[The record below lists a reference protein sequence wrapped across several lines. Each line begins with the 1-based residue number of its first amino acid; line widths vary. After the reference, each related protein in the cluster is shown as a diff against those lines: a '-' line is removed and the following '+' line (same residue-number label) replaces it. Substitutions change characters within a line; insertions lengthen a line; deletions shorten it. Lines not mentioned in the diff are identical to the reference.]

1 MKQFFTLVCVAA
13 FYVFGYSQPQ
23 ILFQNQPKDAVV
35 QLDPRVQQ
43 AEFLPGE
50 ILIRYKDDVVVSNLK
65 ISGIPQTGVASIDQ
79 IFQKYAVH
87 TSERLFPNKKKLK
100 STVMLPSFSG
110 REFEQPNLHNI
121 YKLQIQ
127 QPYRI
132 FEAIE
137 ELNQD
142 PNVLYAEP
150 NYILSI
156 TNTKAVSPPL
166 TESELKQLS
175 IFNSQFS
182 IPHNPLPA
190 PATPPPPRSTPND
203 PLYSQ
208 QWGIPVTNIDD
219 VWDLVAGADSTQ
231 VIGILDTGVDWLHP
245 DLANK
250 IWTNTDEIPG
260 NGIDDDGNGKIDDI
274 RGWDFINNDNN
285 PQDDNSH
292 GTHCAGIAAAQA
304 NNNIGISGVSWGARI
319 MPIKVFQSSGQGD
332 AATIAQG
339 VTYAAT
345 NGATVLSMSFGTYAE
360 SQTLKMALANAYA
373 TAVLVGAGGND
384 GLCIGPGS
392 CPDLRPG
399 APLYPGAYNFV
410 LGVEATKQTSDVCGM
425 RACFSN
431 FDQDGPVF
439 STYPELLN
447 YELKAPGQE
456 IISCVPGG
464 NYRVYSGTSMATPL
478 VAGAIALYRALRPG
492 ESIEMLF
499 GNLINTIGDHLDLE
513 AALNAVPTPVLNI
526 VTYEIA
532 DTLDGDRDDRVD
544 AGETIEFRVTVRN
557 TWGETDSVKVGI
569 SFHEFED
576 TTTATIL
583 TREAMVG
590 SISAYATL
598 YNEIPLKVHFAPGL
612 TDGREI
618 VFDLTTWY
626 DDHQGEESKQI
637 VISVENGVELGGIIS
652 SDLTLYPAQH
662 YIITEHLAIPQGVTL
677 TIKPGT
683 TLKVAEQKSIIV
695 AGSVVALG
703 TKDSL
708 ITFTK
713 RNLGGNWKTL
723 ETTGSASFHAAY
735 SVFEYAGNTAV
746 FICNFSSQYTDIKNC
761 LFTENSGCGQIW
773 FSGGSIIE
781 QSCFYYNQF
790 ANGGIKSQND
800 ELYLNNIVQNT
811 NSQGI
816 DGGSA
821 VYAMTES
828 FNLQKNNIFSN
839 INTQCNM
846 ELNICN
852 SFGGFAV
859 VIFDSNYYGTTN
871 ADKINN
877 AIYDFPERGSGI
889 WFDISKKLDRPLR
902 MTHGIVW
909 KIEVNGKD
917 AQDQFEQLD
926 PLGVGQHTFNV
937 YFNRPMDVQFNPIV
951 SMGVRYPYTQTAIAT
966 NGSWSSDS
974 TVYTV
979 YGSVGLTTGDGI
991 NKIRV
996 AGAKDP
1002 DHFEIPVEDRR
1013 FRVIIKGAGSLSAG
1027 FMATPGMGK
1036 VMLEWCNPAEGVN
1049 DLLGY
1054 NMYRYSMINDTVS
1067 SDTVMLNPVLLTDTV
1082 FTDFNVEPGTR
1093 YFYAYKTARTNLTE
1107 SDLSRVVT
1115 TIPLTSSMGDANGDL
1130 CVNVLDVTA
1139 IISYIIEQDP
1149 QPFIF
1154 EAADVNLDSIINV
1167 LDLFEVIN
1175 IIQDKKKAFVADIPP
1190 AYIYFEPYSVQFKT
1204 SQAVS
1209 GLQFEIEGRDLDQ
1222 LCLYTRMA
1230 GFELIT
1236 TRSRDKILGLLY
1248 SYDAKPLPVGLA
1260 EIFKTEGPTEQLRWG
1275 ELLASDPEGNPVKVI
1290 ADQLHSWSLADCSLK
1305 AYPNPF
1311 NQSVSIG
1318 YVLYETAQVE
1328 IMVIDLFGRTIA
1340 YLLSGTKPA
1349 EPHIEL
1355 WNGNDNN
1362 GNVCNAGVYL
1372 VRLTASGMS
1381 GKKVTRY
1388 AKLLKTQ

>member
-1 MKQFFTLVCVAA
+1 M
-13 FYVFGYSQPQ
+13 
-23 ILFQNQPKDAVV
+23 
-35 QLDPRVQQ
+35 
-43 AEFLPGE
+43 
-50 ILIRYKDDVVVSNLK
+50 
-65 ISGIPQTGVASIDQ
+65 
-79 IFQKYAVH
+79 
-87 TSERLFPNKKKLK
+87 LK
-100 STVMLPSFSG
+100 SYTG
-110 REFEQPNLHNI
+110 QEFERPSLHNI
-121 YKLQIQ
+121 YKLKIQ
-127 QPYRI
+127 QEYQI

-137 ELNQD
+137 ELKQD

-156 TNTKAVSPPL
+156 TNDKAVSPPL
-166 TESELKQLS
+166 TESELKQFS

-182 IPHNPLPA
+182 IPHNPLPT
-190 PATPPPPRSTPND
+190 PATPPPPRSIPND

-208 QWGIPVTNIDD
+208 QWGIPATNIDD
-219 VWDLVAGADSTQ
+219 VWDSVAGADSTQ

-250 IWTNTDEIPG
+250 IWVNTDEIPG
-260 NGIDDDGNGKIDDI
+260 NGIDDDGNGKIDDV

-292 GTHCAGIAAAQA
+292 GTHCAGIAAAET
-304 NNNIGISGVSWGARI
+304 NNGIGISGVSPGARI

-332 AATIAQG
+332 VATIAQG
-339 VTYAAT
+339 ITYAAN

-360 SQTLKMALANAYA
+360 SLTMKSALANAYA
-373 TAVLVGAGGND
+373 TAVLVAAGGND
-384 GLCIGPGS
+384 GLCIGPEKCSDGRWG
-392 CPDLRPG
+392 RPV
-399 APLYPGAYNFV
+399 YPGSYSFV
-410 LGVEATKQTSDVCGM
+410 LGVEATKQSPDACGM

-431 FDQDGPVF
+431 YDQDGPVF
-439 STYPELLN
+439 SAYPDLLN

-464 NYRVYSGTSMATPL
+464 NYRLYSGTSMATPL
-478 VAGAIALYRALRPG
+478 VAGAVSLYRTLKPG
-492 ESIEMLF
+492 ESTEMLF
-499 GNLINTIGDHLDLE
+499 GNLINSMGDHLDLE
-513 AALNAVPTPVLNI
+513 AALNIVPTPVLNM

-557 TWGETDSVKVGI
+557 TWGQTDSVKVGI
-569 SFHEFED
+569 AFHEFED

-626 DDHQGEESKQI
+626 GNHQGEESKQM
-637 VISVENGVELGGIIS
+637 VVGVENGVELSGIIDS
-652 SDLTLYPAQH
+652 NLTLYPTQH
-662 YIITEHLAIPQGVTL
+662 YIITDHLAIPQGVTL

-683 TLKVAEQKSIIV
+683 TLKIAEGKIIMI
-695 AGSVVALG
+695 AGTINAFG
-703 TKDSL
+703 TKDSI

-713 RNLGGNWKTL
+713 RDLGGNWKCI
-723 ETTGSASFHAAY
+723 ETTDISAFHASY
-735 SVFEYAGNTAV
+735 CVFKNAGTFYTTYNFHSPDLILV
-746 FICNFSSQYTDIKNC
+746 NCRFI
-761 LFTENSGCGQIW
+761 ENSGGTAMVFW
-773 FSGGSIIE
+773 GGSVNAIIE
-781 QSCFYYNQF
+781 KSCFYN
-790 ANGGIKSQND
+790 NISISGGIEFGINAQNKHV
-800 ELYLNNIVQNT
+800 ENNNVVQNRT
-811 NSQGI
+811 
-816 DGGSA
+816 GGGPEYGGA
-821 VYAMTES
+821 VVALNED
-828 FNLQKNNIFSN
+828 FNFSGNNVFSN
-839 INTQCNM
+839 INTP
-846 ELNICN
+846 LNREIN
-852 SFGGFAV
+852 ISTSSTSGYTY
-859 VIFDSNYYGTTN
+859 ILLDSNYYGTTN
-871 ADKINN
+871 AGKINYC
-877 AIYDFPERGSGI
+877 IYDFPERGAGI
-889 WFDISKKLDRPLR
+889 WFDISKKLYRPSPQA
-902 MTHGIVW
+902 HGLVW
-909 KIEVNGKD
+909 KVEVNGKD

-926 PLGVGQHTFNV
+926 PLGVGQHTFKV
-937 YFNRPMDVQFNPIV
+937 YFNCPMNVQFNPIV

-974 TVYTV
+974 TIYTV

-991 NKIRV
+991 NNIRV
-996 AGAKDP
+996 TGARDP
-1002 DHFEIPVEDRR
+1002 DYFEIPDEDRR
-1013 FRVIIKGAGSLSAG
+1013 FRVIVNGAGSLSLG
-1027 FMATPGMGK
+1027 FMAVPGIGK
-1036 VMLEWCNPAEGVN
+1036 VRLHWENPSLGVA

-1054 NMYRYSMINDTVS
+1054 NMYRYSMINDTIS
-1067 SDTVMLNPVLLTDTV
+1067 SDTVMINPVLITDTV
-1082 FTDFNVEPGTR
+1082 FTDFEVEPGLP
-1093 YFYAYKTARTNLTE
+1093 YFYFFKTLRTNLTE
-1107 SDLSRVVT
+1107 SDPSQVVT
-1115 TIPLTSSMGDANGDL
+1115 ATPLTTYAGDANGDMA
-1130 CVNVLDVTA
+1130 VNVLDVTT
-1139 IISYIIEQDP
+1139 IIAFLTDQNP

-1154 EAADVNLDSIINV
+1154 DAADVNNDS
-1167 LDLFEVIN
+1167 LIN
-1175 IIQDKKKAFVADIPP
+1175 ILDVVGVVNLISGKKKAFVADIPP

>member
-626 DDHQGEESKQI
+626 DNHQGEETQQM
-637 VISVENGVELGGIIS
+637 VISVENGVQLGGII
-652 SDLTLYPAQH
+652 DTNMTLFPNRH
-662 YIITEHLAIPQGVTL
+662 YIVADHLVVNQGATL

-683 TLKVAEQKSIIV
+683 TIKIGEEKSIRITGNLI
-695 AGSVVALG
+695 AIGK
-703 TKDSL
+703 KDSL

-713 RNLGGNWKTL
+713 RNLSGNWKVL
-723 ETTGSASFHAAY
+723 ETTIGSMMDAEYVLFEFSGIINY
-735 SVFEYAGNTAV
+735 SQTYNFAGV
-746 FICNFSSQYTDIKNC
+746 VSLRNC
-761 LFTENSGCGQIW
+761 LFSNNAGPGIFVGQPSLIKNSCLYNNY
-773 FSGGSIIE
+773 FSFRGLGSY
-781 QSCFYYNQF
+781 S
-790 ANGGIKSQND
+790 ND
-800 ELYLNNIVQNT
+800 SVYHNNIIQNL
-811 NSQGI
+811 I
-816 DGGSA
+816 DCPSAGAWDIGGDFDNHIS
-821 VYAMTES
+821 
-828 FNLQKNNIFSN
+828 NNVFSN
-839 INTQCNM
+839 FNIAIQNEINISTM
-846 ELNICN
+846 
-852 SFGGFAV
+852 SFGFD
-859 VIFDSNYYGTTN
+859 IIKLDSNYYGTTN
-871 ADKINN
+871 ESKINN
-877 AIYDFPERGSGI
+877 SIYDFPERGQGI
-889 WFDISKKLDRPLR
+889 WFDISKRLNRPVSQA
-902 MTHGIVW
+902 HGIVW
-909 KIEVNGKD
+909 KVEVNGKD
-917 AQDQFEQLD
+917 AQDEFELLD
-926 PLGVGQHTFNV
+926 PLGVGQHMFKV
-937 YFNRPMDVQFNPIV
+937 YFNRPMDIQFAPTV
-951 SMGVRYPYTQTAIAT
+951 SMGVRYPYIQTAIAV
-966 NGSWSSDS
+966 NGSWSPDS
-974 TVYTV
+974 TTYTV
-979 YGSVGLTTGDGI
+979 YGTIGLTTGDGI
-991 NKIRV
+991 NTIRV
-996 AGAKDP
+996 TGARDP
-1002 DHFEIPVEDRR
+1002 DHFEIPDEDRR
-1013 FRVIIKGAGSLSAG
+1013 FRVIVNGAGSLSTG

-1036 VMLEWCNPAEGVN
+1036 VMLQWENPSEGVS

-1054 NMYRYSMINDTVS
+1054 NMYRYTYLNDTVT
-1067 SDTVMLNPVLLTDTV
+1067 SDTILINPVLITDTL
-1082 FTDFNVEPGTR
+1082 FTDFEVTPGTP
-1093 YFYAYKTARTNLTE
+1093 YFYAYKTVRTNLSE
-1107 SDLSRVVT
+1107 SDLSKVVT
-1115 TIPLTSSMGDANGDL
+1115 TIPLTAAMGDANGDMA
-1130 CVNVLDVTA
+1130 VNVLDITT
-1139 IISYIIEQDP
+1139 IIAFMLNQNP
-1149 QPFIF
+1149 QSFIF
-1154 EAADVNLDSIINV
+1154 EAADVNEDTEINILDVIGIINIMTGKKKIVSNSIAANIKPAYLWLDSNTIRFKSDGQVAAIQIELIGKNPEHMRLLMKQQGFEFASGIVNGKHMGIIYN
-1167 LDLFEVIN
+1167 LENRTLPFGMQDLI
-1175 IIQDKKKAFVADIPP
+1175 
-1190 AYIYFEPYSVQFKT
+1190 
-1204 SQAVS
+1204 
-1209 GLQFEIEGRDLDQ
+1209 GIEGQ
-1222 LCLYTRMA
+1222 T
-1230 GFELIT
+1230 
-1236 TRSRDKILGLLY
+1236 
-1248 SYDAKPLPVGLA
+1248 KPLSLGKVNAGD
-1260 EIFKTEGPTEQLRWG
+1260 TEGNDVPVIK
-1275 ELLASDPEGNPVKVI
+1275 GNP
-1290 ADQLHSWSLADCSLK
+1290 APYQALACDLS
-1305 AYPNPF
+1305 AFPNPF
-1311 NQSVSIG
+1311 QKSI
-1318 YVLYETAQVE
+1318 
-1328 IMVIDLFGRTIA
+1328 TIA
-1340 YLLSGTKPA
+1340 FKLPEPAKITISIFNSGGRL
-1349 EPHIEL
+1349 IEVL
-1355 WNGNDNN
+1355 ENSDKQAGAYSLVWNGKRAS
-1362 GNVCNAGVYL
+1362 AGVYYCRLLGKTKYGETIKNEIKILL
-1372 VRLTASGMS
+1372 V
-1381 GKKVTRY
+1381 K
-1388 AKLLKTQ
+1388 